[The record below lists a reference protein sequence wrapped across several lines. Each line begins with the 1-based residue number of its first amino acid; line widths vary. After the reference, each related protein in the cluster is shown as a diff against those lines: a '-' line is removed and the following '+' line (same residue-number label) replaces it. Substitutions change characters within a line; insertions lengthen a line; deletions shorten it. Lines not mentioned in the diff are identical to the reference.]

1 MPRQTQYL
9 FAKAQKAS
17 AWAYRS
23 APSVTNSTARN
34 PILKLRSS
42 SAHGAEIGELHL
54 QTDDQLRSWSTT
66 RSGGKTGE
74 QGRDLEL
81 VAISRVVIDGIRT
94 GERETRIA
102 VLWVKWE
109 DGIAYRQS
117 CGFVREDAWRLLG
130 PVDVDLV
137 LG

>member
-1 MPRQTQYL
+1 M
-9 FAKAQKAS
+9 
-17 AWAYRS
+17 
-23 APSVTNSTARN
+23 
-34 PILKLRSS
+34 
-42 SAHGAEIGELHL
+42 
-54 QTDDQLRSWSTT
+54 QTDDQLHSWPTSRSEEE
-66 RSGGKTGE
+66 TGE

-81 VAISRVVIDGIRT
+81 VAINRAVVDGIET